1 MRSVLRGLGFL
12 GGGLL
17 GGPLIKAIAGGKKK
31 SPIQPV
37 PGATRDDAA
46 AIAQATEDAIRR
58 RKGSA
63 ADILTG
69 STGAEA
75 ALSGGKLVLGS

>member
-1 MRSVLRGLGFL
+1 MRGLL
-12 GGGLL
+12 R
-17 GGPLIKAIAGGKKK
+17 LISPIAGGLIGNAILGKNKKK
-31 SPIQPV
+31 TVAQPL
-37 PGATRDDAA
+37 PTATRDDASA
-46 AIAQATEDAIRR
+46 LAMQEDEIRR

>member
-1 MRSVLRGLGFL
+1 MKAIGGITKFVL

-17 GGPLIKAIAGGKKK
+17 GMGARALFKNKKK
-31 SPIQPV
+31 SAVQPL
-37 PGATRDDAA
+37 PTATRDDGAA
-46 AIAQATEDAIRR
+46 LAQEEDEFRR

>member
-1 MRSVLRGLGFL
+1 VL

-17 GGPLIKAIAGGKKK
+17 GAGVNAIFGGGKKK
-31 SPIQPV
+31 KTVAQPL
-37 PGATRDDAA
+37 PTATRDDGAA
-46 AIAQATEDAIRR
+46 LAQQEDELRR

>member
-1 MRSVLRGLGFL
+1 MKTIGGIAKFVL

-17 GGPLIKAIAGGKKK
+17 GVGARALFKNKKK
-31 SPIQPV
+31 TAARPLLT
-37 PGATRDDAA
+37 ATRDDASA
-46 AIAQATEDAIRR
+46 LAMQEDELRR